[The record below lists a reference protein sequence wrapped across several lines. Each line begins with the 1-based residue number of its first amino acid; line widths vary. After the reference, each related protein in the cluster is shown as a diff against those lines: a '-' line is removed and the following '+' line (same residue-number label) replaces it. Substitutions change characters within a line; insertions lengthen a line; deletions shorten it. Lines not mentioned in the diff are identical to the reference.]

1 MMFLPPH
8 SDSSFLQS
16 SANIKRNFYFKKRA
30 KEWNRVIEHEHDIS
44 ELIRSVYQL
53 QSLTALSWKVATL
66 SFELSIHESQEKIY
80 HCYMMVI
87 PS

>member
-1 MMFLPPH
+1 M
-8 SDSSFLQS
+8 
-16 SANIKRNFYFKKRA
+16 
-30 KEWNRVIEHEHDIS
+30 IEHEHDIS

-66 SFELSIHESQEKIY
+66 SFEVSTHESQEKIY

-87 PS
+87 PC